1 MSCVEPGANTK
12 RLHCTHNSLVS
23 GSFSVWWELCW
34 IYWSQTVRTSTRFPH
49 SSFVIIIAMTVFI
62 VSICKWRRDN
72 CVTHWSIMVTSN
84 VCMHALFPYIQP
96 VSLNEEPLHKS
107 LLSASSNPK
116 LGCLSDL
123 IGYAPFV
130 VLTEVCVR
138 VCVGEREHEWCW
150 LSDDRWNSPVAYR
163 ECLLGLWR
171 WCSSTSCP
179 HTHKQIYL
187 IHVPVFICLI

>member
-1 MSCVEPGANTK
+1 M
-12 RLHCTHNSLVS
+12 
-23 GSFSVWWELCW
+23 
-34 IYWSQTVRTSTRFPH
+34 
-49 SSFVIIIAMTVFI
+49 
-62 VSICKWRRDN
+62 
-72 CVTHWSIMVTSN
+72 THWSAMVTSN
-84 VCMHALFPYIQP
+84 VCMHVLFPYIQP
-96 VSLNEEPLHKS
+96 VSLNVEPLHKS

-138 VCVGEREHEWCW
+138 VCVREREQEWCW
-150 LSDDRWNSPVAYR
+150 LSDDHWSSPVAYR

-179 HTHKQIYL
+179 HTPTGIFNSCSSLYMSDL
-187 IHVPVFICLI
+187 IFLFRGNDCIILALCASCLTHTKRQRLPICVPTLGKERTVISQKLCWRNLKNGPDS